1 MPIRAVVTVG
11 ATIVVLALLVSFRT
25 PPSTTLSTVQLVPP
39 VASSSPQPGSPP
51 SATPSGAP
59 PSGGGSPTPTPSGSG
74 LKNGSFTGQDFPN
87 FYGDV
92 QVKVVVTAGRI
103 TDVVALQYPTDHPE
117 SAYISS
123 IVVPLLRGE
132 VLKAQS
138 AQVDV
143 ISGATFTSD
152 SYAQSVQSA
161 LGQGRA

>member
-1 MPIRAVVTVG
+1 MPIRAVVTLA

-25 PPSTTLSTVQLVPP
+25 PPSTGLSTLPLVTPP
-39 VASSSPQPGSPP
+39 SSPQPSAGSTP
-51 SATPSGAP
+51 TPSGVGP
-59 PSGGGSPTPTPSGSG
+59 PTPTPTPSGSG

-92 QVKVVVTAGRI
+92 QVKLVVVGGRI
-103 TDVVALQYPTDHPE
+103 TDIVPLRYPTDRPQ

-123 IVVPLLRGE
+123 VAVPLLHDE

-138 AQVDV
+138 AQIDL

-161 LGQGRA
+161 LALARA